1 MRYASLSGVTRTAL
15 DTAQTRV
22 TSAELS
28 PELLKFLVKQPFW
41 TDYLKR
47 NHPRQFVSVDETFSA
62 KIEAVFDKADSLT
75 TGSYLT
81 QLNVIKV
88 AKEDAENAVLE
99 RLTNDALR
107 LVDLGLCAVPG
118 D

>member
-1 MRYASLSGVTRTAL
+1 M
-15 DTAQTRV
+15 
-22 TSAELS
+22 
-28 PELLKFLVKQPFW
+28 KFMVKQPFW
-41 TDYLKR
+41 SDYLKR
-47 NHPRQFVSVDETFSA
+47 DYPRQFVSVNETFSA
-62 KIEAVFDKADSLT
+62 KMEAVFEQADRLT

-99 RLTNDALR
+99 SLTNDALR